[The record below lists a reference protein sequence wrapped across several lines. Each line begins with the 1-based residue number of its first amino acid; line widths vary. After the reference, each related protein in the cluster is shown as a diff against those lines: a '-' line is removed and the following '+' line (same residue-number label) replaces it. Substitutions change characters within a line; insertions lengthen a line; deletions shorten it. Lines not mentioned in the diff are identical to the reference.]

1 MNDTTHDSALVD
13 EIMAEFTEG
22 LRAENEGGK
31 AGWMECFSP
40 EVRMRTINGM
50 MLQVSC
56 LALSQTHYYIL
67 TRLTET
73 VPTAAQR
80 ASFRVTQHRPTCSRT
95 RPIMHAGPEL
105 LVSVVC
111 LAVATCTN

>member
-1 MNDTTHDSALVD
+1 MIVGICKTDSRSLGSTGADPTTTKALLPESPRHLIFQDKIPEARAAIASMNDTTHDSALVD

-56 LALSQTHYYIL
+56 LALSQT
-67 TRLTET
+67 
-73 VPTAAQR
+73 
-80 ASFRVTQHRPTCSRT
+80 
-95 RPIMHAGPEL
+95 
-105 LVSVVC
+105 
-111 LAVATCTN
+111 